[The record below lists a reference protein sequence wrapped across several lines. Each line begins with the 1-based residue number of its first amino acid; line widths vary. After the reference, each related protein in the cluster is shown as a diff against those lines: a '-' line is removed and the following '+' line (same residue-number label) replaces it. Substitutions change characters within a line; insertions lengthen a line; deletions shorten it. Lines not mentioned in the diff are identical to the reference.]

1 MRTEP
6 NQTSCRASDNIK
18 STYLIDEVDDC
29 LYWLICRDLIL
40 LMSMLFSIIKKKIK
54 NSQDDTHT
62 I

>member
-29 LYWLICRDLIL
+29 LYFADLPRL
-40 LMSMLFSIIKKKIK
+40 
-54 NSQDDTHT
+54 DTIDEHAFFQ
-62 I
+62 